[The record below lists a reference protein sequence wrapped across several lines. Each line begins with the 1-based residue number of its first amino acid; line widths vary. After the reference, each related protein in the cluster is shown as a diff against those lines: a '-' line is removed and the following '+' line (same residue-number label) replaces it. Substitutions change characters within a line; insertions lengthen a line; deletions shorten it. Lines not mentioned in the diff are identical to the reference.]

1 MTGNTPAT
9 EGRRGLR
16 QRLFAWVYARSSSS
30 VEEEINDSYKRE
42 IFAGLRGD
50 VLEIGPGIGD
60 NLSFFPRGIRWIGIE
75 PNLFMHPQLKETL
88 QKSGVEG
95 EIRARTAERI
105 DLTDES
111 VDGVVS
117 TFVLCSVSDLDAT
130 LREIV
135 RVLRPGGQF
144 AFIEHV
150 AAPQGTG
157 LRSRQRWIKPVWKLA
172 ADGCHPDREIEAAIR
187 RAGFTRV
194 DVKPFRV
201 PVPIVSPRIAGV
213 AVK

>member
-1 MTGNTPAT
+1 MTGNLP
-9 EGRRGLR
+9 ELKGRHGLR

-30 VEEEINDSYKRE
+30 VEEEINDSYKRQVFRE
-42 IFAGLRGD
+42 LQGD
-50 VLEIGPGIGD
+50 VVEIGPGMGD
-60 NLSFFPRGIRWIGIE
+60 NLSFFPPGIRWIGIE
-75 PNLFMHPQLKETL
+75 PNLFMHPQLKEAL

-95 EIRARTAERI
+95 EIRASTAESI
-105 DLTDES
+105 DLPEAS

-117 TFVLCSVSDLDAT
+117 TFVMCSVTDLDTT

-135 RVLRPGGQF
+135 RVLRPGGKF

-187 RAGFTRV
+187 RAGFSHV